1 MNVFDAITDDI
12 PLESFRALVVAGLFI
27 YMYVIGRRTGQS
39 TFKGW
44 HQLLGGF
51 GLLLFASVLDV
62 TDNFEQ
68 LNRYVIIGDTHGQA
82 FLEKVVGYLGG
93 FILLFIGFMRWLP
106 MVVDENKTLEH
117 KALIETQQRYRDLI
131 DLSPDAIILHSSGKI
146 IYANAAAADLIGVQS
161 PEAIIGKSTM
171 DFVHPDYQDQTRAR
185 LESLSVPNTKN
196 LPLINIKAVTSSGE
210 VRDVEVASGIT
221 NFHGEKVFQSV
232 LRDISAR
239 VRAEE
244 ALKESEIDLR
254 AILDSMAEFY
264 YRADM
269 DGSIVRASGAAHE
282 VTGWNRDEIIGMKL
296 AERYVDEGG
305 REKFLAAL
313 REKKGVIRNYEV
325 QLLRRDEERRWVSIN
340 AHYHRDKNGD
350 INGVEGTVRD
360 ITETVQARDVL
371 QHMAMHDVLTG
382 LGNRRSFEV
391 RLKEALSRARRA
403 KAGGA
408 ILYFDLDGFK
418 AVNDTHG
425 HDLGDSVLR
434 QAGKRLKTFARE
446 TDYAARVGGDE
457 FCLIIEGVD
466 EESNID
472 LVATKLVAALAEPY
486 IINDITI
493 TLGASVGVVP
503 FDGNEGGNAV
513 HALITGADQAMYKAK
528 KSGGNAHHFA
538 QNIPPSKA
546 PA

>member
-1 MNVFDAITDDI
+1 MNVFDALTNDI
-12 PLESFRALVVAGLFI
+12 PLESFRAIVVAGLFI
-27 YMYVIGRRTGQS
+27 YIFVMGRLTGQ
-39 TFKGW
+39 TAYKGW
-44 HQLLGGF
+44 NQLLGGF

-68 LNRYVIIGDTHGQA
+68 LNRYIIIGDTHGQA

-93 FILLFIGFMRWLP
+93 FILLFFGFMRWLP
-106 MVVDENKTLEH
+106 LVVDGGKTLQH
-117 KALIETQQRYRDLI
+117 QALVETQQRYRDLV
-131 DLSPDAIILHSSGKI
+131 DLSPDAIILHRSGKI
-146 IYANAAAADLIGVQS
+146 IYANAAAAELIDVKS

-171 DFVHPDYQDQTRAR
+171 DFVHPDYQHQTRAR
-185 LESLSVPNTKN
+185 LESLSDPSAKK
-196 LPLINIKAVTSSGE
+196 LPLINIKAVTNGGE

-221 NFHGEKVFQSV
+221 NFEGEKVFQSV

-239 VRAEE
+239 LRVEE

-264 YRADM
+264 YRADI
-269 DGSIVRASGAAHE
+269 DGNIVRASGAAQE
-282 VTGWNRDEIIGMKL
+282 VTGWSREEIIGMKL

-313 REKKGVIRNYEV
+313 SEKKGVIRNYEV
-325 QLLRRDEERRWVSIN
+325 QLLRRDDERRWVSIN
-340 AHYHRDKNGD
+340 AHYHRDKNGE
-350 INGVEGTVRD
+350 INGIEGTVRD
-360 ITETVQARDVL
+360 ITETIQARDVL

-382 LGNRRSFEV
+382 LGNRRSFES
-391 RLKEALSRARRA
+391 RLKDALPRARRA

-434 QAGKRLKTFARE
+434 QVGKRLKAFARE
-446 TDYAARVGGDE
+446 TDYVARIGGDE
-457 FCLIIEGVD
+457 FCIIIEGAD
-466 EESNID
+466 AESNID
-472 LVATKLVAALAEPY
+472 LVAKKLVATLAEPY
-486 IINDITI
+486 KINDTTI

-503 FDGNEGGNAV
+503 FDGSEGEGAV
-513 HALITGADQAMYKAK
+513 HALITSADQAMYKAK
-528 KSGGNAHHFA
+528 KTGGNSYQFGKY
-538 QNIPPSKA
+538 KA
-546 PA
+546 P

>member
-12 PLESFRALVVAGLFI
+12 PLESFRALVVAGLFLYI
-27 YMYVIGRRTGQS
+27 YVIGRRTGQS

-106 MVVDENKTLEH
+106 MVVDGNKTLEH
-117 KALIETQQRYRDLI
+117 KALIETQQRYRDLV
-131 DLSPDAIILHSSGKI
+131 DLSPDAIILHRSGKI
-146 IYANAAAADLIGVQS
+146 IYANAAAAELIGVQS
-161 PEAIIGKSTM
+161 PESIIGKSTM

-185 LESLSVPNTKN
+185 LESLSDPNTKK
-196 LPLINIKAVTSSGE
+196 LPLINIKAVTSGGE
-210 VRDVEVASGIT
+210 VRDVEVASGII
-221 NFHGEKVFQSV
+221 NFEGEKVFQSV

-282 VTGWNRDEIIGMKL
+282 VTGWSRDEIVGMKL

-313 REKKGVIRNYEV
+313 
-325 QLLRRDEERRWVSIN
+325 
-340 AHYHRDKNGD
+340 H
-350 INGVEGTVRD
+350 
-360 ITETVQARDVL
+360 
-371 QHMAMHDVLTG
+371 
-382 LGNRRSFEV
+382 
-391 RLKEALSRARRA
+391 KE
-403 KAGGA
+403 
-408 ILYFDLDGFK
+408 
-418 AVNDTHG
+418 N
-425 HDLGDSVLR
+425 
-434 QAGKRLKTFARE
+434 
-446 TDYAARVGGDE
+446 
-457 FCLIIEGVD
+457 
-466 EESNID
+466 
-472 LVATKLVAALAEPY
+472 
-486 IINDITI
+486 
-493 TLGASVGVVP
+493 
-503 FDGNEGGNAV
+503 
-513 HALITGADQAMYKAK
+513 
-528 KSGGNAHHFA
+528 
-538 QNIPPSKA
+538 
-546 PA
+546 